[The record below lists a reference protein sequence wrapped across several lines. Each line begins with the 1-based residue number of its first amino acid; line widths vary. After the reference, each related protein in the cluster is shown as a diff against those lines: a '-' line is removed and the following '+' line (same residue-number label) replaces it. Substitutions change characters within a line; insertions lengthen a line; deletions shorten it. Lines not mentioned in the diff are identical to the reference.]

1 MVEWN
6 QAIGNRKGIYL
17 HTDPSPPPLLL
28 LARLHVHSSPSS
40 PGKQLF
46 AARQILMNLIWTL
59 LIAFL
64 QRNQN
69 IKLLY
74 RSEFLDHQET

>member
-1 MVEWN
+1 MVKWN
-6 QAIGNRKGIYL
+6 QAMGNMKCIYL
-17 HTDPSPPPLLL
+17 HTQTPLLLL
-28 LARLHVHSSPSS
+28 LARLHVHSPPSS

-46 AARQILMNLIWTL
+46 AAKQILMNLIWTL
-59 LIAFL
+59 LTAFL